1 MIMLVN
7 GEIKKGNR
15 LVNEIFKNKKNSK
28 HQNLIK
34 RVIQFLKNE
43 MWKMFL
49 QTFREKYGYDFIR
62 NEETL
67 KNIKI
72 LFFYFLQDEEFFKCE
87 NLRSDITKPS
97 FKKGL
102 LIIGGYGLGKTDYFS
117 VFEEIFKYNP
127 DLRFKCYAAK
137 NLVLDYEHCTTAY
150 KKDDFFKDVSRPK
163 MFIDDI
169 ASERLASNYGKVD
182 IVQDVLSNRYDKK
195 SLTYASCNYSDS
207 DQCAKKT
214 LESIGLRYGPRIYDR
229 FFEMFNIIEFKG
241 SSLRL

>member
-1 MIMLVN
+1 MVMLVN
-7 GEIKKGNR
+7 GNVKKGNQ
-15 LVNEIFKNKKNSK
+15 LVNEIFKDKKNSK

-67 KNIKI
+67 ENIKI

-117 VFEEIFKYNP
+117 VFEQIFKYNL

-137 NLVLDYEHCTTAY
+137 SLVLKYEHCASAAE
-150 KKDDFFKDVSRPK
+150 KDYFFKDVSRPK

-169 ASERLASNYGKVD
+169 ASERFASNYGKVD
-182 IVQDVLSNRYDKK
+182 VIKDVLSNRYDKK
-195 SLTYASCNYSDS
+195 LLTYASCNYTNS

-214 LESIGLRYGPRIYDR
+214 LEDIGLRYGPRIYDR